1 MAPGVARA
9 WKLVKGGGVTGSAS
23 KSRDDHPGVPSR
35 RWEGVWRGRYFSSTH
50 APFCAQELAS
60 FGGRSIKNA
69 TGRIGYD
76 RVSVNSRGEM
86 RVSPLLSFGC

>member
-1 MAPGVARA
+1 M
-9 WKLVKGGGVTGSAS
+9 
-23 KSRDDHPGVPSR
+23 
-35 RWEGVWRGRYFSSTH
+35 WRGRYFSSTH

-86 RVSPLLSFGC
+86 RVFPPPLFLSANRGASRCVIERNSMYKSKHCITESPQVILH